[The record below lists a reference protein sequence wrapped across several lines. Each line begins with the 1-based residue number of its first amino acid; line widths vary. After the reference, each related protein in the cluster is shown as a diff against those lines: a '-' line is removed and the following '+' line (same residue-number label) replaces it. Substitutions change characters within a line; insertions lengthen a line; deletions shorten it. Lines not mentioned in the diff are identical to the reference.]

1 MKKVTLLC
9 SVLLASCVVAT
20 STSIINTDSSSPQ
33 WGTQVVHAEGL
44 DDVKRG
50 SNSNSNSD
58 GYDAV
63 EDAQNRQN
71 IQDNGNNADLDKI
84 KEYTSTDGVDS
95 GIGGF
100 IKSNVFGLKQ
110 ENLQNA
116 SVLLSPITSIL
127 VSIASLIVVLIFVFQ
142 VLQTAVDMMYIY
154 IPFTRRWLA
163 PQNIQGTGGT
173 GIMGGGFGGGYGGF
187 GGGYGGMMNQS
198 PQQDGASG
206 GRQIVTDECL
216 QAIAMGG
223 NTTAQSGINGGQMM
237 GGYGMGG
244 MGMGAMQPQQ
254 QPKLRSVAYQYLKLR
269 AFALAFLGIMSVLL
283 FSSVFFDFG
292 INFGMMLLK
301 FAYQIMGVLGW

>member
-9 SVLLASCVVAT
+9 SVILASCVVAT
-20 STSIINTDSSSPQ
+20 SFINTDSPSSQ
-33 WGTQVVHAEGL
+33 WGTQIVHAEGL

-50 SNSNSNSD
+50 NNSNSNNDS
-58 GYDAV
+58 YDAV

-71 IQDNGNNADLDKI
+71 IQDNGNNADIGKI
-84 KEYTSTDGVDS
+84 REYTSTDGIDS

-173 GIMGGGFGGGYGGF
+173 GMMGGGFGGGYGGF
-187 GGGYGGMMNQS
+187 GGMMNQS

-237 GGYGMGG
+237 GGFGMGGMG

-254 QPKLRSVAYQYLKLR
+254 QPKLRSIAYQYLKLR

>member
-20 STSIINTDSSSPQ
+20 SIVNTDSSSSQ

-50 SNSNSNSD
+50 SNSNSNND

-71 IQDNGNNADLDKI
+71 IQDNGNNADLGKI

-142 VLQTAVDMMYIY
+142 VLQTAVDMLYIY

-173 GIMGGGFGGGYGGF
+173 GMMGGGFGGGYGGF
-187 GGGYGGMMNQS
+187 GGMMNQS

-206 GRQIVTDECL
+206 GRQLVTDECL

-237 GGYGMGG
+237 GGFGMGGMG

-283 FSSVFFDFG
+283 FSSLFFDFG